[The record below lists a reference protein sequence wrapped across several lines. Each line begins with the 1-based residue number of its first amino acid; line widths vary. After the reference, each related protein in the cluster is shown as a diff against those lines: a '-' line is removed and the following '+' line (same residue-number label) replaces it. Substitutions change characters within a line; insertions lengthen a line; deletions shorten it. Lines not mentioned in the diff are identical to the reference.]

1 MLFFFFPVFVYDG
14 ITTNEGNH
22 PVNYFT
28 ICYGGFFMKKDYPKI
43 FEPFTV
49 RRMTIRN
56 RIVMTPM
63 GTNYGETDGQMSLW
77 HLNYYI
83 CVFDDDESGAAP
95 GTQIVVVEMP

>member
-77 HLNYYI
+77 HLNYYDLRARGGRF
-83 CVFDDDESGAAP
+83 CR
-95 GTQIVVVEMP
+95 